1 MIFPLIVLMVF
12 FAFLTACASGKQL
25 GDIDFSVPA
34 RQSLIYCDG
43 ILYASGGQV
52 TQGILNECTY
62 IGTVG
67 SSVPHDEIPREHL
80 QDNGY
85 TAGAEVYRL
94 HSDSLVIFHND
105 QYWTYYETTAY
116 TSTN

>member
-1 MIFPLIVLMVF
+1 MIFPLILLMIS
-12 FAFLTACASGKQL
+12 FAFLTACGSGKHST
-25 GDIDFSVPA
+25 DIDFSVPA

-43 ILYASGGQV
+43 MLYTSGGQV
-52 TQGILNECTY
+52 TQDILNECTY
-62 IGTVG
+62 IGIVD

-85 TAGAEVYRL
+85 TVGAEVYRL

-105 QYWTYYETTAY
+105 QYWTYYEAATY